1 MAFLDVRGISKV
13 FGKVAALE
21 DVTVGVED
29 GCFFSLL
36 GPSGCGKSTLLRT
49 IAGLVQQDRGVVV
62 LEGKDITGL
71 PPYSRDIGMVFQ
83 DFALFPHMSVYQ
95 NIGFGLRMRGVSQDT
110 IRTRVRQAVSL
121 AQLEG
126 LEGRRPQHLSGGE
139 QQRVALARALV
150 TEPKVLLLDEPLSQ
164 LDAKL
169 RKSVQIWIRGLQRKL
184 KITTIYVTHDQAEA
198 LALSDVVGIMRSG
211 RIVQKGAPKEIY
223 RNPAGRFVAD
233 FVGASIM
240 FDGLL
245 KNPNNSAR
253 QLLFVSDL
261 GEEFKVLKRE
271 RGELPGRCRVFIRPE
286 DVVIAGESTASQ
298 FECNIVGGR
307 VEEIIFEGATSTIR
321 LTCDSGREILLE
333 KQQANWVEGR
343 LAVRKKVV
351 LYFPPEAFVVTD

>member
-1 MAFLDVRGISKV
+1 MAFLDLRGISKA

-21 DVTVGVED
+21 DVSLGIEK

-49 IAGLVQQDRGVVV
+49 IAGLMQQDRGAVV
-62 LEGKDITGL
+62 LEGKDISAL
-71 PPYSRDIGMVFQ
+71 PPFSRDIGMVFQ

-95 NIGFGLRMRGVSQDT
+95 NIAFGLRMRGVSKDT
-110 IRTRVRQAVSL
+110 IRRRVGQAVSL

-126 LEGRRPQHLSGGE
+126 LEDRRPQQLSGGE
-139 QQRVALARALV
+139 QQRVALARSLV

-211 RIVQKGAPKEIY
+211 RVVQKGDPKEIY
-223 RNPAGRFVAD
+223 RNPAGRFVAE

-240 FDGLL
+240 FDGSLR
-245 KNPNNSAR
+245 KSSNFET

-261 GEEFKVLKRE
+261 GEEFRVVE
-271 RGELPGRCRVFIRPE
+271 RDRGDVRGRCRVFIRPE
-286 DVVIAGESTASQ
+286 DVVIADESTASQ
-298 FECNIVGGR
+298 FESNIVRGR
-307 VEEIIFEGATSTIR
+307 VEEIIFEGSTSTIR
-321 LTCDSGREILLE
+321 LGCDSGREILLE

-343 LAVRKKVV
+343 LGVQQNVV
-351 LYFPPEAFVVTD
+351 LYFPVEALVVTD